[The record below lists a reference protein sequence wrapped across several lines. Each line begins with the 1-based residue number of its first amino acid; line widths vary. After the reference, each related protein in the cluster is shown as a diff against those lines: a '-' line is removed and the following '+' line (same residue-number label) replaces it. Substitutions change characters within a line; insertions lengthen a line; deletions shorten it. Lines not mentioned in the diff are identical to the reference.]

1 VFKSHSCPDIFEYLE
16 EIVFD
21 DRFEISLFESKSE
34 RAVDYTVADLQFLVD
49 LETERA
55 NRLIDNYIATPLQ
68 NPIASPLQTVHTPP
82 TPPRPNPP
90 KMMAACFVPLVL
102 PQVLDDMPADYQS
115 KIPFFDGSPSG
126 IIV

>member
-1 VFKSHSCPDIFEYLE
+1 MFG
-16 EIVFD
+16 

-34 RAVDYTVADLQFLVD
+34 RVVDYTVPDSQFLVD

-55 NRLIDNYIATPLQ
+55 NRLIDNHIATPLQ
-68 NPIASPLQTVHTPP
+68 NPIASPLQIMHTPP

-90 KMMAACFVPLVL
+90 KMVAACFVPLVL
-102 PQVLDDMPADYQS
+102 SQVLDDMPADYQR

-126 IIV
+126 ITA